1 MRIHELAAA
10 TGVSA
15 RSLRYYETQG
25 LLKPHR
31 SRNGYREYSNADV
44 MVVDRIRWLL
54 AAGVT
59 TARIRAVLPC
69 FLEEHPGQ
77 LECPT
82 LRGQLF
88 EEVQRISEQIA
99 SLQRSRIMLRS
110 ALNSRRNQPSRRLRA

>member
-31 SRNGYREYSNADV
+31 SPNGYREYSNTDV
-44 MVVDRIRWLL
+44 KVVGRIRWLL
-54 AAGVT
+54 AAGVA

-69 FLEEHPGQ
+69 FLEEHP
-77 LECPT
+77 EHIACPT
-82 LRGQLF
+82 LRGQLS

-99 SLQRSRIMLRS
+99 TLQRSRSLLRS
-110 ALNSRRNQPSRRLRA
+110 ALDSGARS

>member
-31 SRNGYREYSNADV
+31 SPNGYREYSNTNV
-44 MVVDRIRWLL
+44 MVVGRIRWLL
-54 AAGVT
+54 AAGVAT
-59 TARIRAVLPC
+59 VRIRAVLPC
-69 FLEEHPGQ
+69 FLEEHPGHIA
-77 LECPT
+77 CPT
-82 LRGQLF
+82 LRGQLS

-99 SLQRSRIMLRS
+99 TLQRSRSLLRS
-110 ALNSRRNQPSRRLRA
+110 VLDSGARS